1 MTTGW
6 GEAFSNARQ
15 LGSEGNLS
23 ARDQTAIDAGF
34 ASDVLDAPAS
44 NEGMCL
50 YGRLPEWPETAVYIY
65 I

>member
-6 GEAFSNARQ
+6 GEAFSNARY
-15 LGSEGNLS
+15 LESDGFAP

-44 NEGMCL
+44 NGAMCL
-50 YGRLPEWPETAVYIY
+50 YGRLPEWPETAVYVY